1 MIGQLRLDERIGI
14 ENERR
19 ELLLSIEFRDVV
31 RISQS

>member
-1 MIGQLRLDERIGI
+1 VPHGVTPRSGI